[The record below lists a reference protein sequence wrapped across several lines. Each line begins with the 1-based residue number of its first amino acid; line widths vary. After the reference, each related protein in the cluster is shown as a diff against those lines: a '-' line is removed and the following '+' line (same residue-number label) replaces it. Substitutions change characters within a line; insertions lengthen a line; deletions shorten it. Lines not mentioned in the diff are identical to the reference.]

1 MREFLIASATVYE
14 IQPLVDFL
22 ANNCQVMEGKYILN
36 NNKISVLITGV
47 GGINTSWH
55 LHEHFVSV
63 KPYMA
68 INTGIAGSFRE
79 EIPLGAVV
87 EVYRD
92 RFADLG
98 IENSDESFTDV
109 FEMELLE
116 ANEFPYKNGWLVNS
130 KRTYLTSLPQV
141 SGITVNT
148 VSGSEK
154 SISAIAQKY
163 APDIESMEGAAFFY
177 ACFKSNVPCIQLR
190 GISNKVEP
198 RNKNNW
204 KIDEAIVNVNK
215 ATLKFIQSFSD

>member
-1 MREFLIASATVYE
+1 MREFLIVSATIYE
-14 IQPLVDFL
+14 IKPLMDYL
-22 ANNCQVMEGKYILN
+22 ENNCQVIDGEYILN
-36 NNKISVLITGV
+36 KNKISVLITGV

-55 LHEHFVSV
+55 LQERFVSR
-63 KPYMA
+63 KPYIA

-79 EIPLGAVV
+79 EIPLGTVV

-98 IENSDESFTDV
+98 IENSNESFSDV
-109 FEMELLE
+109 FEMELIE
-116 ANEFPYKNGWLVNS
+116 ADEFPYKNGWLINS

-148 VSGSEK
+148 VNGSEK
-154 SISAIAQKY
+154 SISAVAQKY
-163 APDIESMEGAAFFY
+163 SPDIESMEGAAFFY

-215 ATLKFIQSFSD
+215 ATLNFIQSFSD